1 MKGDFHVRFR
11 ENLRVKLPWVTRL
24 AAISVTLFNF
34 LIFNCMKHLFFATEV
49 LAFLLLPVTVV
60 HSQSSTNNAEVEIRR
75 LEAEQVEYLMN
86 GKVAEMKKNW
96 AADFTVNNPFN
107 VVQDAATGPIQSG
120 VLTYSKFERNI
131 EKVLLH
137 DSVIIVMGNELVVP
151 KAAPKGSSHD
161 TNQPIKR
168 RFTNVWMRK
177 DGKWLMIARHASNIC
192 SN

>member
-1 MKGDFHVRFR
+1 
-11 ENLRVKLPWVTRL
+11 
-24 AAISVTLFNF
+24 
-34 LIFNCMKHLFFATEV
+34 MKHILFAAKV
-49 LAFLLLPVTVV
+49 LASFLLPVTIV
-60 HSQSSTNNAEVEIRR
+60 HSQSAPGKAEAEIRR

-107 VVQDAATGPIQSG
+107 VVQDGATGPIQSG
-120 VLTYSKFERNI
+120 ALTYSKFERNI

-151 KAAPKGSSHD
+151 KTAPTGSSHD
-161 TNQPIKR
+161 TDQPIKR

-192 SN
+192 PN

>member
-1 MKGDFHVRFR
+1 
-11 ENLRVKLPWVTRL
+11 
-24 AAISVTLFNF
+24 
-34 LIFNCMKHLFFATEV
+34 MKHIFIAIKV
-49 LAFLLLPVTVV
+49 LAFLLLPLTVV
-60 HSQSSTNNAEVEIRR
+60 YSQSSPDNAEAEIRK

-86 GKVAEMKKNW
+86 GKIAEMKKSW

-107 VVQDAATGPIQSG
+107 VVQDGATGPIQKG

-137 DSVIIVMGNELVVP
+137 DSAIIVMGNELVVP
-151 KAAPKGSSHD
+151 KTAPKGSSHD

-177 DGKWLMIARHASNIC
+177 NGKWLMIARHASNIC

>member
-1 MKGDFHVRFR
+1 MGQTRCIMK
-11 ENLRVKLPWVTRL
+11 LKMTL
-24 AAISVTLFNF
+24 APLLF
-34 LIFNCMKHLFFATEV
+34 C
-49 LAFLLLPVTVV
+49 VTVV
-60 HSQSSTNNAEVEIRR
+60 YSQSQPGNAELEIRT

-86 GKVAEMKKNW
+86 GKLAEMKKYW

-107 VVQDAATGPIQSG
+107 VVQDAVTGPIQSG

-137 DSVIIVMGNELVVP
+137 DSIVIVMGNELVIP
-151 KAAPKGSSHD
+151 KTAPQGSSHD
-161 TNQPIKR
+161 TYQPIKR

-192 SN
+192 SS

>member
-1 MKGDFHVRFR
+1 M
-11 ENLRVKLPWVTRL
+11 
-24 AAISVTLFNF
+24 
-34 LIFNCMKHLFFATEV
+34 
-49 LAFLLLPVTVV
+49 
-60 HSQSSTNNAEVEIRR
+60 
-75 LEAEQVEYLMN
+75 EAEQVEYLLN

-131 EKVLLH
+131 EKVLLD
-137 DSVIIVMGNELVVP
+137 DSVVIVMGNELVVP
-151 KAAPKGSSHD
+151 KTAPKSSSHD
-161 TNQPIKR
+161 TNQPINR

>member
-1 MKGDFHVRFR
+1 
-11 ENLRVKLPWVTRL
+11 
-24 AAISVTLFNF
+24 
-34 LIFNCMKHLFFATEV
+34 MKHIFFAIEV
-49 LAFLLLPVTVV
+49 LTFLLLPVTVV
-60 HSQSSTNNAEVEIRR
+60 LSQNSSNNAEVEIRK

-86 GKVAEMKKNW
+86 GKVAEMKKHW

-137 DSVIIVMGNELVVP
+137 DSVIIVMGNELIVP
-151 KAAPKGSSHD
+151 KTAPKGSSHD

>member
-1 MKGDFHVRFR
+1 
-11 ENLRVKLPWVTRL
+11 
-24 AAISVTLFNF
+24 
-34 LIFNCMKHLFFATEV
+34 MKHIFIAIKV
-49 LAFLLLPVTVV
+49 LAFLLLPLTVV
-60 HSQSSTNNAEVEIRR
+60 YSQSSPDNAEAEIRK

-86 GKVAEMKKNW
+86 GKVAEMKKSW
-96 AADFTVNNPFN
+96 AVDFTVNNPFN
-107 VVQDAATGPIQSG
+107 VVQDGATGPIQKG

-151 KAAPKGSSHD
+151 KTAPKGSSYD

-177 DGKWLMIARHASNIC
+177 NGKWLMIARHASNIC

>member
-1 MKGDFHVRFR
+1 
-11 ENLRVKLPWVTRL
+11 
-24 AAISVTLFNF
+24 
-34 LIFNCMKHLFFATEV
+34 MKHILISIKV
-49 LAFLLLPVTVV
+49 LAFLLLPLAVV
-60 HSQSSTNNAEVEIRR
+60 YAQSTSDTAEVEIRR
-75 LEAEQVEYLMN
+75 LEAEQVEYVMN

-137 DSVIIVMGNELVVP
+137 DSVIIVMGNELIVP
-151 KAAPKGSSHD
+151 KTAPKNSSHD
-161 TNQPIKR
+161 TNQPVKR

>member
-1 MKGDFHVRFR
+1 
-11 ENLRVKLPWVTRL
+11 
-24 AAISVTLFNF
+24 
-34 LIFNCMKHLFFATEV
+34 MKHILFAIKF
-49 LAFLLLPVTVV
+49 LAFLLLQATVV
-60 HSQSSTNNAEVEIRR
+60 HSQSSSNNAEAEIRR
-75 LEAEQVEYLMN
+75 LEAEQVEYLMD

-151 KAAPKGSSHD
+151 KTAPKGSSHD

>member
-1 MKGDFHVRFR
+1 M
-11 ENLRVKLPWVTRL
+11 N
-24 AAISVTLFNF
+24 
-34 LIFNCMKHLFFATEV
+34 HLFLSLKV
-49 LAFLLLPVTVV
+49 LSFLLLPVTVV
-60 HSQSSTNNAEVEIRR
+60 HSQTPSNNAEVEIRG
-75 LEAEQVEYLMN
+75 LEAEQVKYLME

-96 AADFTVNNPFN
+96 AADYTVNNPFN

-137 DSVIIVMGNELVVP
+137 DSVIIVMGNELIIP
-151 KAAPKGSSHD
+151 KTAPKGSSHD
-161 TNQPIKR
+161 TNQQIKR